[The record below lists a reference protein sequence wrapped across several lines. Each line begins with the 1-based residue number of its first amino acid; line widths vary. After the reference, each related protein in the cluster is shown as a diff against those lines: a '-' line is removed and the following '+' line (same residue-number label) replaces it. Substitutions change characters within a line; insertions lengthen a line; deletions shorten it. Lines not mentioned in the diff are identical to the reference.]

1 MNWIGFGI
9 FAVILVLL
17 MIYKKIRI
25 GLWRKILKNSIEYH
39 KFHLSSINMDSNVNQ
54 SSRDLAHSMLW
65 GVTKQLPLDIKDG
78 KGGRALFNSY
88 LGMKTSLFTSSRVF
102 YECINNYKNMD
113 VTIFKL
119 SNTLISTICRIFIL
133 DSFFSILG
141 LLYCD
146 ITLLIY
152 TISGY
157 DLGMG
162 RFYFNMKREI
172 SGE

>member
-1 MNWIGFGI
+1 MDLRGWVVC
-9 FAVILVLL
+9 AVILVLL
-17 MIYKKIRI
+17 LIYKKFRI
-25 GLWRKILKNSIEYH
+25 IKWKTILQASIEYH
-39 KFHLSSINMDSNVNQ
+39 KFHLSSITMDSTVNQ
-54 SSRDLAHSMLW
+54 TSRDLAHSMLW

>member
-88 LGMKTSLFTSSRVF
+88 LGMKTSLFTCSMVF

-119 SNTLISTICRIFIL
+119 SNTLISTICRIFIFN
-133 DSFFSILG
+133 SFFSIIG
-141 LLYCD
+141 LIYCD
-146 ITLLIY
+146 ITMFIY
-152 TISGY
+152 FITEY
-157 DLGMG
+157 DIGMG
-162 RFYFNMKREI
+162 RFYLNMKREI
-172 SGE
+172 RNE